1 MQSTTLNLR
10 AGPFSISLTTD
21 VPEVISGMR
30 LLYPLSLFLE
40 NAQFID
46 FNIAVRR
53 GSRARVVEW
62 DGNSRDET

>member
-1 MQSTTLNLR
+1 
-10 AGPFSISLTTD
+10 
-21 VPEVISGMR
+21 MR

-53 GSRARVVEW
+53 GSRARRWIRPQAVFEFDQQQPFKPLPLDQALPMFEW
-62 DGNSRDET
+62 